1 MWEQNHSSF
10 TGKPYHL
17 PGPPYP
23 SPTLSFILK
32 TGVVKST
39 SQGVAMEVNDVT
51 EYKSEYL
58 VRGGILL
65 LLVRTTEDG

>member
-1 MWEQNHSSF
+1 MGAKSQLIHRKAVS
-10 TGKPYHL
+10 
-17 PGPPYP
+17 P
-23 SPTLSFILK
+23 SWPTLSFILK